1 MKRRRGPIPT
11 DPDLVNDDPLK
22 GLPDTFPIAH
32 SRFPVTPSSGY
43 GDLSFDPAVVQNS
56 RAEGLTLSTTPE
68 ERKAWREAMRRALS
82 AFLPND
88 TKDENGE

>member
-1 MKRRRGPIPT
+1 MKRRRGPIPA
-11 DPDLVNDDPLK
+11 DPDTGNDDPFK
-22 GLPDTFPIAH
+22 GLPDTFPFAH

-68 ERKAWREAMRRALS
+68 ERKAWRDAMRRAFG
-82 AFLPND
+82 AFLPKE
-88 TKDENGE
+88 TKDENSE